1 MSIETVLT
9 EMTALRNELKSL
21 TKIVRKIKAKQDD
34 PTGEKSA
41 NRAKNNGFNREQKIS
56 EKLRL
61 FLDLPEGKLVSRS
74 TVTRSINEYV
84 KANDLKHPD
93 NGRVLVL
100 DKKLRDLL
108 EPPADV
114 QVTFLNLQ
122 KFLSPHYTNCL
133 LYTSPSPRDVE
144 ESRMPSS
151 A

>member
-1 MSIETVLT
+1 MSTIETVLS
-9 EMTALRNELKSL
+9 EITALRSELKSL

-34 PTGEKSA
+34 PDGEKSA

-56 EKLRL
+56 DKLRV
-61 FLDLPEGKLVSRS
+61 FLGLEEGKLVSRS
-74 TVTRSINEYV
+74 FVTRAVNTYV
-84 KANDLKHPD
+84 KENGLKHPD

-100 DKKLRDLL
+100 DQKLRDLL

-122 KFLSPHYTNCL
+122 KYLGPHYIK
-133 LYTSPSPRDVE
+133 VE
-144 ESRMPSS
+144 TT

>member
-1 MSIETVLT
+1 
-9 EMTALRNELKSL
+9 MTALRNELKSL

-56 EKLRL
+56 EKLRV
-61 FLDLPEGKLVSRS
+61 FLNLPEGKLVSRS

-84 KANDLKHPD
+84 KANGLKHPD

-100 DKKLRDLL
+100 DAKLRDLL

-122 KFLSPHYTNCL
+122 KFLSPHYTK
-133 LYTSPSPRDVE
+133 VE
-144 ESRMPSS
+144 
-151 A
+151 AK

>member
-1 MSIETVLT
+1 
-9 EMTALRNELKSL
+9 MTALRNELESL

-56 EKLRL
+56 EKLRV
-61 FLDLPEGKLVSRS
+61 FLNLPEGKLVSRS

-93 NGRVLVL
+93 NGRILVL
-100 DKKLRDLL
+100 DQKLRDLL
-108 EPPADV
+108 DPPADT

-122 KFLSPHYTNCL
+122 KFLSPHYTK
-133 LYTSPSPRDVE
+133 VE
-144 ESRMPSS
+144 